1 MARREIT
8 VTDGNGVDYH
18 ADTFDAD
25 PGVDGHVYAWVYVD
39 KPSGFG
45 FDVGTVV
52 GVKVKELGDSSG
64 KYGAG

>member
-1 MARREIT
+1 MEKRAIV
-8 VTDGNGVDYH
+8 VTDANGVDYN
-18 ADTFDAD
+18 AETWDAD

-52 GVKVKELGDSSG
+52 GVKVKHLGDGSG
-64 KYGAG
+64 KYGA